1 MKKKLIVIL
10 FLFFSLLGVKA
21 DEYVTDILVDG
32 TSLKGFKSEVLE
44 YNLDV
49 DSQKETIKVVFV
61 YDKTKY
67 KGSGSSENI
76 KLVPGLNKVT
86 YTIKDMD
93 LKELAT
99 YVVNIKKEDNR
110 SSDNSL
116 SSLRIG
122 TNQVVLSD
130 KNEYDVYVDSK
141 LTKVELKATLKDN
154 KSKFVSGYGER
165 IGNNSITLSGETT
178 KVEVKVSAENE
189 SIRTYLINIIKKDYK
204 SSDATLKEL
213 KIDKIPFTFK
223 SDTLEYNLTVKN
235 NITSINIDA
244 TSNDSKATL
253 TYDKTIGLKEGINN
267 LIIKVEAEDGSSLEY
282 KINITREQ
290 EEKLVKDIT
299 ITDVDFKFDSSK
311 TNYILKTDL
320 DKLDIKV
327 TLTKEDAKVEILDN
341 ENLQNNS
348 KITLKVTLDEKEETY
363 NFKIVK
369 DDTKDDVK
377 DETKDENKSFDLNS
391 FLKTNEM
398 LIGVGV
404 FGLGVLSLLIA
415 IIDKKRRVK

>member
-130 KNEYDVYVDSK
+130 KNEYNVYVDSK

-223 SDTLEYNLTVKN
+223 SATLEYNLTVKN

-267 LIIKVEAEDGSSLEY
+267 LIIKVKAEDGSSLEY

-311 TNYILKTDL
+311 TNYTLKTNL

-327 TLTKEDAKVEILDN
+327 TLTKEDAKVAILDN

-369 DDTKDDVK
+369 DDKKDEVK
-377 DETKDENKSFDLNS
+377 DESKSFDLNN

-398 LIGVGV
+398 LIGLGV

-415 IIDKKRRVK
+415 IIVKKRKVK

>member
-67 KGSGSSENI
+67 KGTGSSENI

-398 LIGVGV
+398 LIGLGV

>member
-398 LIGVGV
+398 LIGLGV

>member
-311 TNYILKTDL
+311 TNYTLKTDL

-398 LIGVGV
+398 LIGLGV

>member
-32 TSLKGFKSEVLE
+32 TSLKGF
-44 YNLDV
+44 
-49 DSQKETIKVVFV
+49 
-61 YDKTKY
+61 KTKY

-213 KIDKIPFTFK
+213 
-223 SDTLEYNLTVKN
+223 
-235 NITSINIDA
+235 
-244 TSNDSKATL
+244 

-398 LIGVGV
+398 LIGLGV

>member
-311 TNYILKTDL
+311 TNYILKT
-320 DKLDIKV
+320 
-327 TLTKEDAKVEILDN
+327 
-341 ENLQNNS
+341 
-348 KITLKVTLDEKEETY
+348 
-363 NFKIVK
+363 
-369 DDTKDDVK
+369 
-377 DETKDENKSFDLNS
+377 
-391 FLKTNEM
+391 NEM
-398 LIGVGV
+398 LIGLGV

>member
-348 KITLKVTLDEKEETY
+348 KITLKVTLDEQVETY

-369 DDTKDDVK
+369 DDKKDEVK
-377 DETKDENKSFDLNS
+377 DESKSFDLNN

-398 LIGVGV
+398 LIGLGV

>member
-348 KITLKVTLDEKEETY
+348 KITLKVTLDEQVETY

-369 DDTKDDVK
+369 DDKK
-377 DETKDENKSFDLNS
+377 DEVKDENKSFDLNS

-398 LIGVGV
+398 LIGLGV

>member
-244 TSNDSKATL
+244 TSNDAKATL

-299 ITDVDFKFDSSK
+299 ITDVDFKFDSFK
-311 TNYILKTDL
+311 TNYTLKTNL

-327 TLTKEDAKVEILDN
+327 TLTREDAKVAILDN

-348 KITLKVTLDEKEETY
+348 KITLKVTLDEQVETY

-369 DDTKDDVK
+369 DDKKDEVK
-377 DETKDENKSFDLNS
+377 DESKSFDLNN

-398 LIGVGV
+398 LIGLGV

-415 IIDKKRRVK
+415 IIVKKRKVK